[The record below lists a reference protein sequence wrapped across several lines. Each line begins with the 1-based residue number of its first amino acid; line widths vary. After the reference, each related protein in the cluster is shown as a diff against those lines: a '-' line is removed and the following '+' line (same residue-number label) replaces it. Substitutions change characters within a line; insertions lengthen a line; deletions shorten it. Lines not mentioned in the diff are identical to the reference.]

1 MYEVTSKIRFDVWFI
16 LRIYCSINMVLNKT
30 RFFLNFALI
39 KIGFTYCCVYIPKHV
54 LFRNGENK
62 QNKQMAKILKVYFFL
77 RKRNMRQFMQTI
89 LNHILSIICSKKHPR
104 SIWAKPRNQN
114 FWYETM
120 TSHWDEEDK
129 DKEYENL

>member
-30 RFFLNFALI
+30 LFFLNFDLI
-39 KIGFTYCCVYIPKHV
+39 KIGFTYCCVYIQNMCFLEMAKT
-54 LFRNGENK
+54 NK
-62 QNKQMAKILKVYFFL
+62 EQAKILKVYLYL

-89 LNHILSIICSKKHPR
+89 LNHILSIISSKKHPR
-104 SIWAKPRNQN
+104 CICVKPRNQN